1 MFRSCVAAWF
11 FSNSYCQTV
20 LVGLYESPEKPNNA
34 LDYLRQNMTTEGPE
48 TADVEALKTEV
59 TDLRRENE
67 RLQEEIND
75 LKARVSPLQ
84 LISKEIYDVPA
95 RSAERLKLL

>member
-1 MFRSCVAAWF
+1 
-11 FSNSYCQTV
+11 
-20 LVGLYESPEKPNNA
+20 
-34 LDYLRQNMTTEGPE
+34 MTTEGPE